1 MTNTVYVIIA
11 ASVGTAS
18 VIGLAIAAVV
28 VVCRAPPGRGKRMNH
43 YDFNDDTQ
51 ASTYKVIQ
59 MSFVLF

>member
-51 ASTYKVIQ
+51 ASTYTK
-59 MSFVLF
+59 